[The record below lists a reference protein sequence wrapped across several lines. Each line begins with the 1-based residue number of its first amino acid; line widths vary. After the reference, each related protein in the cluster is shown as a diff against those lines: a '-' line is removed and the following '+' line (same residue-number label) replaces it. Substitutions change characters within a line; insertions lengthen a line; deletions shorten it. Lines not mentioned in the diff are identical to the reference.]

1 MDDEEEEE
9 KSQSYQDEN
18 YYFDPLINTYSSMYF
33 SPYEARAH
41 WCLSEYSLDDQVEYN
56 HNEVEEDE
64 NYS

>member
-1 MDDEEEEE
+1 
-9 KSQSYQDEN
+9 
-18 YYFDPLINTYSSMYF
+18 MYF